1 MKEHVISTEAHEVC
15 EVEKSLTKQTDV
27 STEFI
32 LSVVEGLDMTARFV
46 TNKQINKST
55 NKQ

>member
-1 MKEHVISTEAHEVC
+1 MKEPVISTEVSADRRMRSGEIC
-15 EVEKSLTKQTDV
+15 INKTDV

-46 TNKQINKST
+46 TNKQINK
-55 NKQ
+55 